1 MVYSTLMKKK
11 LINII
16 PLFVAATLLAAT
28 PTLVLAYQAAPVA
41 ISKAALFV
49 TEKSAKLNGQANPS
63 EMPDAYGWFEWG
75 ISGRPADV
83 YQTPH
88 QTVGSWYGNT
98 LIDTS
103 ADIIGLA
110 PSTQYFYRQVVEN
123 GRGKDVGQT
132 VYFTTKALVI
142 EVPPI
147 VIAETDTPSAINETD
162 ATLRGYV
169 SPHGNNTTKAWFE
182 WGTTQRLE
190 GQTPPNA
197 VSSTANF
204 YGSSI
209 TKLTPGTTYFYRIV
223 AENSAGRVYGAT
235 RMFNTSGIT
244 PPPPEKEVIQAP
256 PVVTQGGD
264 GISRTTSSDG
274 VYLATNHGKS
284 GSAGQSNPNS
294 FAAATLPGVPAD
306 FFTSLFHKKA
316 APAAAETNA
325 ANTNVAVNSDRTTD
339 PNEQV
344 ASVAQAD
351 GPLSTFWNALV
362 GGNNSTSVVVEKV
375 GPTDIPI
382 HSPVE
387 YRITYHYGESSVATG
402 ARLKIVIPFEVI
414 YIGDNTNNELLLE
427 EGSGGERTYVLPIG
441 RIERGGTR
449 TLSVLGMTTGSA
461 KGFPDAR
468 VRLEYQSAGTTH
480 VVSSGGTA
488 AAAGSK
494 GKSDTKSQTASSGNG
509 ILPSSALGWIL
520 YLVLTVLAIIG
531 IRKGKEFYQQKKESI
546 EAEEKEED
554 RTRLARIIPSSVD
567 VSLQA

>member
-1 MVYSTLMKKK
+1 MKKK
-11 LINII
+11 LINVI
-16 PLFVAATLLAAT
+16 PLFAVATLFAAT
-28 PTLVLAYQAAPVA
+28 PSLVLAYQAAPVA
-41 ISKAALFV
+41 ISKSALFV

-75 ISGRPADV
+75 ISGRPGVV
-83 YQTPH
+83 YETPH

-98 LIDTS
+98 LVETS
-103 ADIIGLA
+103 ADIVGLA
-110 PSTQYFYRQVVEN
+110 PSTQYFYRQVAEN
-123 GRGKDVGQT
+123 GRGKDIGQT

-147 VIAETDTPSAINETD
+147 VIVETETPSASNETD

-169 SPHGNNTTKAWFE
+169 SPHGNNSTKAWFE

-190 GQTPPNA
+190 GQTAPTA
-197 VSSTANF
+197 VSLNANF
-204 YGSSI
+204 FVSTI

-223 AENSAGRVYGAT
+223 AENSAGRAYGAV
-235 RMFNTSGIT
+235 RMFNTSGT
-244 PPPPEKEVIQAP
+244 PPPPPEKEVAQAI
-256 PVVTQGGD
+256 PVVTNGGD

-274 VYLATNHGKS
+274 VHLATSQGKS
-284 GSAGQSNPNS
+284 GSGSNTQSNSNSS
-294 FAAATLPGVPAD
+294 FAAATLPGLPAD
-306 FFTSLFHKKA
+306 FFTSLFRKKA
-316 APAAAETNA
+316 APVAVETNT
-325 ANTNVAVNSDRTTD
+325 ANTNIAVNSDHATD

-344 ASVAQAD
+344 ASVAQAG

-362 GGNNSTSVVVEKV
+362 GGKDDTSVTVEKV
-375 GPTDIPI
+375 GPTDIPV

-387 YRITYHYGESSVATG
+387 YRITYHYGESVVATG
-402 ARLKIVIPFEVI
+402 ARLKIVIPFEII

-449 TLSVLGMTTGSA
+449 TLSVLGMTTSGA

-468 VRLEYQSAGTTH
+468 VRLEYQSAGATH
-480 VVSSGGTA
+480 VVSSGGA
-488 AAAGSK
+488 AAAAAASK
-494 GKSDTKSQTASSGNG
+494 GKSAAKSQTASSGNG

-520 YLVLTVLAIIG
+520 YLVLTVLAIVG

-546 EAEEKEED
+546 DAEEKEDD
-554 RTRLARIIPSSVD
+554 RTRLARIIPSAVD